1 MTSAQFWRLLPLG
14 KAEADR
20 EERGGEESHVENPLH
35 RRLEQH
41 RGDVDRVGATKLNW
55 KGNNGN
61 KKGVLGVEW
70 GRGRVGKHQAKY
82 IKFYI

>member
-1 MTSAQFWRLLPLG
+1 MLPLG

-41 RGDVDRVGATKLNW
+41 RGDVDRVGPTKLNW
-55 KGNNGN
+55 KGNGN
-61 KKGVLGVEW
+61 KKGALVVEW
-70 GRGRVGKHQAKY
+70 GLLCVWSHAEY
-82 IKFYI
+82 

>member
-1 MTSAQFWRLLPLG
+1 MKLLLPLG

-55 KGNNGN
+55 KGN
-61 KKGVLGVEW
+61 KKGVLVVKW
-70 GRGRVGKHQAKY
+70 GRDRVGKYQANY